1 MKNSK
6 KSAVPHV
13 KVFKLLNGEKEKINN
28 DLSAKIADNYL
39 HQIINQFRILIKKF
53 GLEQGNRERYI

>member
-1 MKNSK
+1 MNNSK

-53 GLEQGNRERYI
+53 GLETG